1 MLKHSDSYRLRQIG
15 FRGRRKSINVL
26 SSKPDEPDQS
36 VRLVDYGVSL
46 STTKTD
52 NEDQIQLTKLTKSV
66 TFSEAPFVFID
77 DKNKNLNNSK
87 TKRKSSFKENLR
99 KAGYNLKGNL
109 VRKSASFSHCDQNT
123 RSLSMSSV
131 LDQFDKILDFNCNMD
146 RQGKMH
152 EKIAEEGEEE
162 SDEFKN
168 IIKITEVSDANVE
181 PNQNLIDEVQTMQSN
196 LVTCGSERD
205 DSRASSRA
213 SIHGYIPCLQEP
225 FVYWDLPD
233 HQQGGLIDRPRRA
246 NYSIRRLCNTSKR
259 VSNILRPSLSVNST
273 VGDRLVSWGNE
284 SIGVGTLVTL
294 PDTQQ
299 STSRKRRSRSFASK
313 FMLFSRC
320 RQCVE

>member
-26 SSKPDEPDQS
+26 SSKPDKPDQP
-36 VRLVDYGVSL
+36 VRLVDYGYGSVA
-46 STTKTD
+46 TETEDT
-52 NEDQIQLTKLTKSV
+52 DQIQLTKLTKSV
-66 TFSEAPFVFID
+66 TFSEAPFYLID
-77 DKNKNLNNSK
+77 DKNSNNTK
-87 TKRKSSFKENLR
+87 IKRKSSFKESLR
-99 KAGYNLKGNL
+99 KAGNNLKGNL
-109 VRKSASFSHCDQNT
+109 VRKSASFSHYDQNT
-123 RSLSMSSV
+123 RSLSMTSV
-131 LDQFDKILDFNCNMD
+131 LDQFDKILDFNCNLD

-152 EKIAEEGEEE
+152 ERIAEVEEEE

-168 IIKITEVSDANVE
+168 IIKITEVKDANVE
-181 PNQNLIDEVQTMQSN
+181 PNQNLIDEVQTIGQHSN
-196 LVTCGSERD
+196 LVTCGSEIE
-205 DSRASSRA
+205 SRASSRA
-213 SIHGYIPCLQEP
+213 SIHGYIPCSQEP

-246 NYSIRRLCNTSKR
+246 NYSIRRLCNTSKK
-259 VSNILRPSLSVNST
+259 VSNILRPTLSANST

-299 STSRKRRSRSFASK
+299 SECRRRKSRSFASK
-313 FMLFSRC
+313 FMLFSKC